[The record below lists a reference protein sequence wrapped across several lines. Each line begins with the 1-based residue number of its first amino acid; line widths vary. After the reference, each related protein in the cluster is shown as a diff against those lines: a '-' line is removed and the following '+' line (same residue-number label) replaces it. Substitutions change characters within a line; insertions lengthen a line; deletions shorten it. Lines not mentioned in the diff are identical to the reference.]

1 MAKPQIFDRT
11 PEKVSESVTV
21 YKLYLRME
29 MRKMIVKEQIQWV
42 LLYIQG
48 ESADVWKENTLEDL
62 EERLLKYE
70 SVGEFSADIRKK
82 FREDNKETIKIVELK
97 RLKR

>member
-11 PEKVSESVTV
+11 PEKVLESVTV
-21 YKLYLRME
+21 YKLYLRMKI
-29 MRKMIVKEQIQWV
+29 RKVIVKEQIQWV
-42 LLYIQG
+42 LLYIQR
-48 ESADVWKENTLEDL
+48 ESADMWKENTLEDL

-82 FREDNKETIKIVELK
+82 FRGDNKETIKIVELK
-97 RLKR
+97 RLK

>member
-11 PEKVSESVTV
+11 PEKVLESVTV
-21 YKLYLRME
+21 YKLYLRMKI
-29 MRKMIVKEQIQWV
+29 RKVIVKEQIQWV

-48 ESADVWKENTLEDL
+48 ESADMWKENTLEDL

-82 FREDNKETIKIVELK
+82 FRGDNKETIKIVELK
-97 RLKR
+97 RLK

>member
-11 PEKVSESVTV
+11 PEKVLESVTV
-21 YKLYLRME
+21 YKLYLRMKI
-29 MRKMIVKEQIQWV
+29 RKVIVKEQIQCV

-48 ESADVWKENTLEDL
+48 ESADMWKENTLEDL

-82 FREDNKETIKIVELK
+82 FRGDNKETIKIVELK
-97 RLKR
+97 RLK

>member
-11 PEKVSESVTV
+11 PEKVLESVTV
-21 YKLYLRME
+21 YKLYLRMKI
-29 MRKMIVKEQIQWV
+29 RKVIVKEQIQWV

-48 ESADVWKENTLEDL
+48 ESADMWKENTLEDL
-62 EERLLKYE
+62 EQRLLKYE

-82 FREDNKETIKIVELK
+82 FRGDNKETIKIVELK
-97 RLKR
+97 RLK